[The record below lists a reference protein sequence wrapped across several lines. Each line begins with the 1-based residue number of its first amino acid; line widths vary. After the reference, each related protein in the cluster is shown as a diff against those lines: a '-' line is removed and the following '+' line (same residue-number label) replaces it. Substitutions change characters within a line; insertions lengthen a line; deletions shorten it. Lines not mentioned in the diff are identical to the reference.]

1 MISFLFGEGVI
12 TTGTLSG
19 LFTAAMLNS
28 FRINILEPCVENIA
42 PSHTLDN
49 ILDSVGN
56 IMNNNE
62 SNQSIPGQA
71 ASASSRSNIVKW
83 KTFLRDFLTWALI
96 MILLYIFWKTV
107 LCKYRK
113 KPM

>member
-62 SNQSIPGQA
+62 NSIPGMKATVQ
-71 ASASSRSNIVKW
+71 SRSNIVKW
-83 KTFLRDFLTWALI
+83 QTFLRDFITWLLI
-96 MILLYIFWKTV
+96 MILLYVFWKTV
-107 LCKYRK
+107 LHKYK
-113 KPM
+113 KNTM